1 LDGTPTRSCDENGD
15 FGVHSAGNRAPGSG
29 QPAHCRAD
37 SWRGRRPHP
46 PAGRRPVARQP
57 GDEVVTGGAIT
68 DFVWLLDH
76 LLGSAGASRPDASIA
91 DVVREG
97 GAVVVV
103 QAADDEEAARVQAFL
118 LQSGAS
124 KQAFIPR
131 EGDLD

>member
-1 LDGTPTRSCDENGD
+1 MRT
-15 FGVHSAGNRAPGSG
+15 VISAFI
-29 QPAHCRAD
+29 QQET
-37 SWRGRRPHP
+37 
-46 PAGRRPVARQP
+46 ARQAAANLRIAGLTRGEVDVRIRREGDDP
-57 GDEVVTGGAIT
+57 SLGNPVDEVVTGGAIT

-76 LLGSAGASRPDASIA
+76 LFGSAGASRPDASIA

-131 EGDLD
+131 QGDQD